1 VRAPSMMAGYHN
13 APDLN
18 AEMFLPGGWLRT
30 RDIGV
35 FDARGFLYLKD
46 RTSDMIITGGYN
58 VYPREIED
66 VLAAHPAIAECA
78 VIGLADA
85 KWVEAVTAV
94 VALKPGETLDERAL
108 IDFVAAEV
116 ASYKKPRRVEFVD
129 AIPKTAVGK
138 LNRKAL
144 RDQFAANADSG

>member
-1 VRAPSMMAGYHN
+1 MMAGYHN
-13 APDLN
+13 APELN

-35 FDARGFLYLKD
+35 FDDRGYLHLKD

-66 VLAAHPAIAECA
+66 VLAAHPAVAECA
-78 VIGLADA
+78 VIGVADE

-94 VALKPGETLDERAL
+94 VALKSGEQIDEVAL
-108 IDFVAAEV
+108 IDFVATRV
-116 ASYKKPRRVEFVD
+116 ASYKKPRRIEFVD

-138 LNRKAL
+138 LNRKVL
-144 RDQFAANADSG
+144 RDRFADAPAL